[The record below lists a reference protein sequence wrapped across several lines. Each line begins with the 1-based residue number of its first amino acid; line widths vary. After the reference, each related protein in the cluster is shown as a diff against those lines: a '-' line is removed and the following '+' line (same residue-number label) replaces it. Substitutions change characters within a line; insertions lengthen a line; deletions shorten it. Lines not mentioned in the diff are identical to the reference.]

1 MCRCLVSCLGTLV
14 AICLMFTYKTNVM
27 NRNEIAYESP
37 CMEIMEIQVEQ
48 AVLSVSL
55 TGEGTNSDELM

>member
-1 MCRCLVSCLGTLV
+1 
-14 AICLMFTYKTNVM
+14 M
-27 NRNEIAYESP
+27 NRNENAYGSP

>member
-1 MCRCLVSCLGTLV
+1 
-14 AICLMFTYKTNVM
+14 MFTYKTNVM
-27 NRNEIAYESP
+27 NRNENAYESP